1 MPFKSNSIFPNK
13 GCFTH
18 GIILLTGFFALAVER
33 FQTTFIYEKEYIV
46 CHTRIS

>member
-33 FQTTFIYEKEYIV
+33 FQKNILYAIREF
-46 CHTRIS
+46 HSFWRA